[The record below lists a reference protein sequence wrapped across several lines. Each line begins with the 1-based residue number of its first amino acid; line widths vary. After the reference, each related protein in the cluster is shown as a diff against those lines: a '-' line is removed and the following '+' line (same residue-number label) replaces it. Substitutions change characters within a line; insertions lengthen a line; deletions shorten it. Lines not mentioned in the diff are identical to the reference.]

1 MWVSWKA
8 SKTKWIGIPYKSHS
22 QRGHTKRWARH
33 TAKKSKE
40 LFHVEHCTVYSF
52 VFLVLRF
59 ARLDTMQ
66 KKSWSMLITVQCTI
80 LFSCFLS
87 RCLSIRLRVFQKK
100 PQHKRNNSFHRHIL
114 GIVGLGSGRNYTTSH
129 HHWDFKI
136 FLGYVIIFIWDTTK
150 ETIPSILTFLGEMDR
165 TIGEILLH
173 LIRLPGCHNL
183 CNPVLHLIIIG
194 TLGYFWDMT
203 SCQI

>member
-1 MWVSWKA
+1 MLRSHWRWHSQPITHKCQRIWFEKLWNLDPLWVSWKA

-100 PQHKRNNSFHRHIL
+100 PHHKRNNSFHRHIL
-114 GIVGLGSGRNYTTSH
+114 GIVG
-129 HHWDFKI
+129 
-136 FLGYVIIFIWDTTK
+136 
-150 ETIPSILTFLGEMDR
+150 
-165 TIGEILLH
+165 
-173 LIRLPGCHNL
+173 
-183 CNPVLHLIIIG
+183 
-194 TLGYFWDMT
+194 
-203 SCQI
+203 